1 MNYKNK
7 YTKYKLKYLDL
18 KKYGGDLTPLSIGFL
33 EQPTLYNQQQ
43 SEN

>member
-18 KKYGGDLTPLSIGFL
+18 KKKYGGDLTPLFL
-33 EQPTLYNQQQ
+33 VNLK
-43 SEN
+43 